1 MKKRKIGWLSA
12 LVFIMT
18 MLLAGCGESPS
29 ETGEKSVATT
39 GTTTCSHKWKEATC
53 TDPKTCELCGKTDG
67 KALGHDFQGETC
79 VKDGVCS
86 RCGEK
91 QKAKGHQWA
100 DATCTAPKTCSI
112 CGETTGEPLGH
123 TTNAGVCE
131 RCGEVVTSHVEVY
144 SDDKVTIYFR
154 AADYTGVYFEVENHT
169 DATITIQADSV
180 SVNGRSTGDIMMS
193 DDVAPQSAG
202 IVAAQC
208 SLDYGSSVGTVGG
221 QLRIIDFNKSFKS
234 YDAKFS
240 NVIVDDSVEIASTA
254 SGALLYEDKRVRI
267 SFNSLTSGG
276 VTFDV
281 ENLTDAS
288 ITIQADSVSINGI
301 STNDIMMSDDVAP
314 QSIGTVTAQ
323 CYFDPNTKVGT
334 VGGQL
339 RIIDFNNSFK
349 SYDAVMDN
357 IVVDEN
363 VTVNPTPKGTLV
375 FEDSKVKIYFKEVN
389 QSGVVFDVENLTG
402 VNITIQADSVSI
414 NKKSTDDIMMS
425 DAVAPHS
432 IGEVVAQCSV
442 SYEGDVTSVGG
453 QLRIIDF
460 NKSFKSYDAKFIN
473 VPIEN

>member
-1 MKKRKIGWLSA
+1 MKKRKIGWISA
-12 LVFIMT
+12 FAVMMT
-18 MLLAGCGESPS
+18 MLFAGCGDSPS
-29 ETGEKSVATT
+29 GTGGSPAATT
-39 GTTTCSHKWKEATC
+39 AACSHQWKEATC
-53 TDPKTCELCGKTDG
+53 TDPKTCSLCGATDG
-67 KALGHDFQGETC
+67 QALGHNFEGETC

-91 QKAKGHQWA
+91 QKAKGHQWT
-100 DATCTAPKTCSI
+100 DATCTTAKTCSI

-123 TTNAGVCE
+123 TTNAGVCD
-131 RCGEVVTSHVEVY
+131 RCGEVITSKVEVY

-180 SVNGRSTGDIMMS
+180 SVNGKSTGDILMS
-193 DDVAPQSAG
+193 DEVAPQSSG
-202 IVAAQC
+202 IVSAQC
-208 SLDYGSSVGTVGG
+208 SIDYGKSVGTVGG
-221 QLRIIDFNKSFKS
+221 QLRIIDFKKSFKS

-240 NVIVDDSVEIASTA
+240 NVVVDESVDIASTA

-267 SFNSLTSGG
+267 SFNSLNSNG
-276 VTFDV
+276 VSFDV

-288 ITIQADSVSINGI
+288 ITIQADSISINGR

-339 RIIDFNNSFK
+339 RIIDFNSSFK
-349 SYDAVMDN
+349 SYDAIMDN

-363 VTVNPTPKGTLV
+363 VTVSPVPEGTLV
-375 FEDSKVKIYFKEVN
+375 FEDSKVKIYFKEVD
-389 QSGVVFDVENLTG
+389 QGGVVFDVENLTG
-402 VNITIQADSVSI
+402 ASITIQADSVSV

-425 DAVAPHS
+425 DDVAPHS

-442 SYEGDVTSVGG
+442 SYEGAVTSVGG

-460 NKSFKSYDAKFIN
+460 NNSFKSYDAKFIN